1 MSAAPAKSRVVA
13 IALLKIGITI
23 AILWF
28 LVNRL
33 STGGMLASLLGI
45 APWAI
50 TLCLS
55 LVTFQLILSALR
67 TQVIL
72 SESVSSVDVPTMIR
86 ISFAGAFYS
95 QTMVSFVGGD
105 AARIMLLAQ
114 HGVPATVSSYV
125 IVLDRLVGL
134 AAQLLVLLAVSPA
147 LLLMRVDVS
156 LYGSVWAF
164 ALAGLVCVCGIAFFA
179 HLPQSVVGR
188 DGFVARHLRGLSDM
202 NITIM
207 RNRASLIR
215 TILLSTAIVVINMV
229 CIYVYFRGI
238 GVDVGAMNV
247 LVISPAVFLVSMLPI
262 SIAGWGVREG
272 AMSAGFALVGVDPAQ
287 SLVVSI
293 AFGLTLAL
301 VSLPGGFTGFRVLA
315 RARGTGEV

>member
-1 MSAAPAKSRVVA
+1 MSTAPAKSRVAA
-13 IALLKIGITI
+13 IALLKVGITI

-28 LVNRL
+28 LLNRL
-33 STGGMLASLLGI
+33 SAGGMLESLLDI
-45 APWAI
+45 APWAVAI
-50 TLCLS
+50 CLV
-55 LVTFQLILSALR
+55 LMTIQVILSALR

-72 SESVSSVDVPTMIR
+72 AETVTSLDLPTMIR
-86 ISFAGAFYS
+86 ISFAGSFYS

-105 AARIMLLAQ
+105 AVRIMLLAQ
-114 HGVPATVSSYV
+114 NGVPTTVSSYV

-134 AAQLLVLLAVSPA
+134 TAQLLVLLAVAPA

-156 LYGSVWAF
+156 LYGTVWAF
-164 ALAGLVCVCGIAFFA
+164 ALAGLVSVAAIAFFT
-179 HLPQSVVGR
+179 HLPQSIVGR
-188 DGFVARHLRGLSDM
+188 DGFISRHLRGLSDM

-207 RNRASLIR
+207 RNRTSLIR
-215 TILLSTAIVVINMV
+215 TILLSMAIVVINMV

-238 GVDVGAMNV
+238 GVDVGAINV

-272 AMSAGFALVGVDPAQ
+272 AMSAGFALVGIDPAQ

-293 AFGLTLAL
+293 AFGLTLVL

-315 RARGTGEV
+315 RARGAGEV